1 MTFLFLTSA
10 RRSPIICLKCN
21 FSGPLLLRVLSPHC
35 FTCYRRGCA
44 QSALRTLL
52 TWLVTC
58 LISLSF
64 GTSCWDCSFSL
75 QLVLLERKRR
85 VVQGSFA
92 PKDAIF
98 SAMTQSLA
106 ALMQPWRNEAKA
118 KLNSEEIFLLDHPTV
133 QDQGF
138 RAVLMPYSVKQRATL
153 QALAQDECAQ
163 KVMAAV
169 TKIEQKLQLLKA
181 HGADF
186 EAHKERYQV
195 KILSTL
201 AAQGEQFDL
210 EQDADLYQTLRI
222 LEINSLVA
230 TQGSLGITATFLQS
244 IAAYLELYPLC
255 FFLHQMGVKGSDFSP
270 EQMSDPVFDGL
281 DEARK
286 ERIALFATVICDFE
300 SFTKSS
306 LELVSLVDALLPTSA
321 DMKELA
327 TPLVGCALLGLDKS
341 MQALHSL
348 QSLQPHA
355 TMAELIA
362 QLSDFCANN
371 NPDHP
376 ALVRFNAL
384 VQSSAFARLKAK
396 AQQLKPQLDDFELM
410 DVGPKNKGP
419 LYQAK
424 KELSLTVAADEL
436 ASLNDA
442 ASGATTPAPTQA
454 PAQDSTAASAE
465 LSFAA
470 SATLSTSWGNP
481 FAAPDP
487 MTSAAAAPPQTSA
500 TTPSGTA
507 AHAPGVKSDLSLSLA
522 SSLAA
527 STMGL
532 STNAAAGAPRGLNL
546 LNAASTDSAV
556 GLGINNAASTPMS
569 TASAQSSEQSE
580 LKPESAIK
588 KRSVSCGTSALAVSS
603 AIQASSGAKESTASK
618 DSLGLTSA
626 ASAAGAVQ
634 LMTSTAP
641 GGLSL
646 SGAAAS
652 KLWSEPVQASNL
664 GADSTGV
671 ATPAHQAQKSEP
683 AAGLALTPA
692 SAQTLAQ
699 TPAEAQPHDDA
710 EAATETEQA
719 AAVAVAPHDATA
731 RDQAAEP
738 TKSNAAPADSRAKSA
753 HAAPAPAA
761 TAPTIQA
768 ASCADQSATET
779 ASVASAG
786 LELTA
791 ASTAAT
797 SSMQSS
803 DVGGGLALTPAIPEA
818 VSKTSAS
825 STPAPAAE
833 AQGAQ
838 PAEPASLLEPSP
850 AQASKGLSL
859 GHSTRTHSTLS
870 TSSDANLISDDA
882 SLGLS
887 LAHADRFGLQLMSA
901 DQVSS
906 SARSLEPTDQVS
918 LSAGLNLTPANT
930 ISAIA
935 PQGSAPAEAT
945 KVATATASAQTVVS
959 QDRAL
964 SLTSS
969 HAQSAEANSGTLSDN
984 KSAAHLTEHANSSSA
999 VSSAQQWGATSAER
1013 AAETETAPDQN
1024 HAAHLSATHSAVSSG
1039 AQTTASSDT
1048 SSNAPVS
1055 ALSTSSLAGKGTAAR
1070 DQGGLSLTNAAGDF
1084 SVRNS
1089 ADAAQANP
1097 GAGNL
1102 GLSLS
1107 PADASTGLKLTS
1119 ATDSEATADL
1129 AHKSGLSSGLEF
1141 APASAAVSAESK
1153 SQPDTDA
1160 AAPAPSPAQP
1170 GSNTDQT
1177 TSTAPDSNVGTASAA
1192 SSAAATDLEPSGARA
1207 QSASI
1212 ITASESHHAP
1222 AAASGLA
1229 LTSADSVQNHSTE
1242 SGLAVQHGGLA
1253 LTSAASSATEPSS
1266 GALSTSVTASGQT
1279 PAVAQ
1284 ATHVQTGELS
1294 LGTASSL
1301 ERSPAFNALAAS
1313 ALSQQASAWDL
1324 LKPST
1329 SDVGSA
1335 ELLSIVTAAPTV
1347 TTQESGAAAHGT
1359 GTDATSQVHAESA
1372 GAQTRADSA
1381 VSDSKTAVA
1390 SDASAKA
1397 ASHAETTHSDT
1408 AANASAPEN
1417 SALETSDNK
1426 PESSDFALASAEH
1439 TRGIRATSAHSDR
1452 SSNETVERANSIKH
1466 STGRR
1471 HATESQER
1479 VWRQSDIGERRAQEA
1494 APERWVSSTVRA
1506 RYGASSAHARFDERV
1521 KIFSRKSDNTTTE
1534 RTIGDIEQDQK
1545 QRLEA
1550 EMNSPEFQALRAS
1563 RAAQYAA
1570 AQAAAEAAAAAEN
1583 SSAPNPQD
1591 TATTSTTSGDS
1602 AQNQVQA
1609 DSAQSKAPAKKA
1621 VRPVKYVAPT
1631 LEFTSAT
1638 TAAAEQAPDLTR
1650 AGAAVLSS
1658 EQGLADQPAQ
1668 SAVSSELSLGSPSSL
1683 DLTFSTAAQST
1694 NAWTNFIAPSTGGLT
1709 IIGSD
1714 NPTAPS
1720 PTTAT
1725 SASSAP
1731 ISAADLWHST
1741 VNAVKSAQQA
1751 AQARKN
1757 AQPVRT
1763 SQLGMANSQRS
1774 TKDESTASTSVAPA
1788 RSSQRSKSKRA
1799 SVPAQIESSST
1810 VSQTN
1815 ASVLASADEAT
1826 LVLSGVSADSLAA
1839 AQTKAESATS
1849 ADAGAQHT
1857 ASIETPTHTPAATT
1871 QAKASEEK
1879 AAAVATQD
1887 SAAVSIA
1894 TVSATG
1900 SASERTDS
1908 ETVSAHSTSDTDSAD
1923 SSSKRAS
1930 AEAEGAPSTD
1940 DALSGG
1946 TVITTGSA
1954 ESIAQLS
1961 PELQEAFAAAS
1972 AAWDLS
1978 GESTESTK
1986 HRNKSKSAQTDDSSR
2001 SDELDTSGAPELNAA
2016 SPASDTPDTTCD
2028 SSTAERESDAEED
2041 QVPWLTSDTDSKVS
2055 TQSNGTSIPE
2065 VQSSAAESKAKP
2077 KRGRKSKAKAASSTE
2092 AASENTEANS
2102 ARTTES
2108 ADAEGKAKRR
2118 RSPTKAKKQVA
2129 VAEDLSDIEQK
2140 LTSGAS
2146 SNLNSQERAQINAAA
2161 AAALF
2166 GGSDAAS
2173 AESVAPSDAAS
2184 SADSE
2189 REMAERVKLGRE
2201 RRRKAAQGR
2210 MVLQEL
2216 RTVLRTHKR
2225 SDQEIP
2231 TDEQFDQLSE
2241 AEQAKVMVQAK
2252 VLLNSLLKE
2261 LGYRAPPQAKLLAE
2275 LAQLDPE
2282 SNASEEL
2289 SGTPHDE
2296 PSSDDARG
2304 TEVAL
2309 QRENQ
2314 GFTQVAAAYDALAQ
2328 TDYQPLKLDHAKLE
2342 QIAPDFYDH
2351 MGDEGVAT
2359 EELSPEMRA
2368 ILNKQQDQHALSKL
2382 RRFAREVNS
2391 ELSKQNARA
2400 NKKQAGLTESEVA
2413 AQGVSSKR
2421 ELTPEEIVRA
2431 RAQEVRRYIKTGYT
2445 EHDHLSAHELKAT
2458 EVKASALTPDAQ
2470 RQALQG
2476 ASAPP
2481 KTTHTES
2488 QQDSADLLRSAQAAH
2503 SPEEVELPWEEEAK
2517 AADGTPSRSMRQA
2530 TSVPELSLEQV
2541 LLSRPEL
2548 IELEYHLLYGNYFR
2562 LSQEQ
2567 YLELL
2572 DEPSAQL
2579 KTQGQLSSA
2588 AVSDLVHAD
2597 RHQSLLIA
2605 ELRPFRELNVMRR
2618 VLLELSDQQGDEQR
2632 LLRLQR
2638 GKFNYYLRLL
2648 GRNFFLTA
2656 NARRVKGDLDPDLE
2670 RLTNLSAQRNDDEVK
2685 FVLATILLT
2694 GAGLYLKSEA
2704 SPLADTYRSLNFAP
2718 PC

>member
-1 MTFLFLTSA
+1 
-10 RRSPIICLKCN
+10 
-21 FSGPLLLRVLSPHC
+21 
-35 FTCYRRGCA
+35 
-44 QSALRTLL
+44 
-52 TWLVTC
+52 
-58 LISLSF
+58 
-64 GTSCWDCSFSL
+64 
-75 QLVLLERKRR
+75 
-85 VVQGSFA
+85 
-92 PKDAIF
+92 
-98 SAMTQSLA
+98 MTQSLA

-181 HGADF
+181 HGSDF

-195 KILSTL
+195 KILSAL
-201 AAQGEQFDL
+201 AAQGEHFDL

-222 LEINSLVA
+222 LEINSMVA
-230 TQGSLGITATFLQS
+230 TQGSLGVTATFLQS

-255 FFLHQMGVKGSDFSP
+255 YFLHQMGVKGSDFSP

-281 DEARK
+281 DEAHK
-286 ERIALFATVICDFE
+286 ERIALFATVICDFDG
-300 SFTKSS
+300 FTQSS
-306 LELVSLVDALLPTSA
+306 LELVELVDALLPSSA

-327 TPLVGCALLGLDKS
+327 TPLIGCALLGLDKS
-341 MQALHSL
+341 LQALHSL
-348 QSLQPHA
+348 KTLQPEA
-355 TMAELIA
+355 SLPELIST
-362 QLSDFCANN
+362 LSEFCANDN
-371 NPDHP
+371 QDGP

-396 AQQLKPQLDDFELM
+396 AQQLKPQLDDFELI

-424 KELSLTVAADEL
+424 KELTLTVAADEL
-436 ASLNDA
+436 TALDQ
-442 ASGATTPAPTQA
+442 GATTPNQA
-454 PAQDSTAASAE
+454 PAHNSAAASSE

-470 SATLSTSWGNP
+470 SGTLSTSWGNP
-481 FAAPDP
+481 FAAPAP
-487 MTSAAAAPPQTSA
+487 SAGAN
-500 TTPSGTA
+500 SGL
-507 AHAPGVKSDLSLSLA
+507 GLSIS
-522 SSLAA
+522 SSLDAG
-527 STMGL
+527 TMGL
-532 STNAAAGAPRGLNL
+532 STNAGASAPRGLNL

-556 GLGINNAASTPMS
+556 GLGISNAAGAQVRTAPAASSAPSGLKPEAAAQLSAGSGAAST
-569 TASAQSSEQSE
+569 
-580 LKPESAIK
+580 L
-588 KRSVSCGTSALAVSS
+588 VVSS
-603 AIQASSGAKESTASK
+603 AAQANSAAKKSNARM
-618 DSLGLTSA
+618 DSLELTSA
-626 ASAAGAVQ
+626 VITSEVSGLMSSAAAD
-634 LMTSTAP
+634 
-641 GGLSL
+641 GLSL
-646 SGAAAS
+646 SGAN
-652 KLWSEPVQASNL
+652 KDQLWSAPSRSSV
-664 GADSTGV
+664 GAT
-671 ATPAHQAQKSEP
+671 APAPEAPKP
-683 AAGLALTPA
+683 GLAAGLALTPA
-692 SAQTLAQ
+692 NAPALAQ
-699 TPAEAQPHDDA
+699 TTAAVQAHGDA
-710 EAATETEQA
+710 VAATETEQA
-719 AAVAVAPHDATA
+719 APDAAAPLDAAVH
-731 RDQAAEP
+731 DQAAAP
-738 TKSNAAPADSRAKSA
+738 TKPNAAPADTSA
-753 HAAPAPAA
+753 ESAESAPVDATQASAAQEPA
-761 TAPTIQA
+761 TT
-768 ASCADQSATET
+768 SVRS
-779 ASVASAG
+779 ASVAAAASGANTG

-791 ASTAAT
+791 ASQAAT
-797 SSMQSS
+797 ISMLSSSFGS
-803 DVGGGLALTPAIPEA
+803 GLALTPASTAPEA
-818 VSKTSAS
+818 AAS
-825 STPAPAAE
+825 TKAASEPEGAPAAG
-833 AQGAQ
+833 AQGVKS
-838 PAEPASLLEPSP
+838 AEQSAGSLLEPSSTQG
-850 AQASKGLSL
+850 AHGLNLQSAT
-859 GHSTRTHSTLS
+859 GAPGSLS
-870 TSSDANLISDDA
+870 TSTDANLISADA

-887 LAHADRFGLQLMSA
+887 LAHADRFGLQLTSA
-901 DQVSS
+901 AAAQKA
-906 SARSLEPTDQVS
+906 ARSLEPTDQAS
-918 LSAGLNLTPANT
+918 LSAGLTLTPADA

-935 PQGSAPAEAT
+935 PHGLASASAAKATTPAAPAQ
-945 KVATATASAQTVVS
+945 TATASERSFAVTSARAQSGAADLDAHSAKKSV
-959 QDRAL
+959 A
-964 SLTSS
+964 SLT
-969 HAQSAEANSGTLSDN
+969 ERAND
-984 KSAAHLTEHANSSSA
+984 ASA
-999 VSSAQQWGATSAER
+999 VSVAPHEAEVSLEHAAGTQADPAQDQASHASAE
-1013 AAETETAPDQN
+1013 Q
-1024 HAAHLSATHSAVSSG
+1024 SAVSGG
-1039 AQTTASSDT
+1039 ASATASSDAG
-1048 SSNAPVS
+1048 SNALVG
-1055 ALSTSSLAGKGTAAR
+1055 ALAAASSGDKHSAAR
-1070 DQGGLSLTNAAGDF
+1070 DKGGLSLTNAAGDL

-1089 ADAAQANP
+1089 ADATQATSS
-1097 GAGNL
+1097 AASL

-1107 PADASTGLKLTS
+1107 PADASTGLKL
-1119 ATDSEATADL
+1119 AAAADNK
-1129 AHKSGLSSGLEF
+1129 APADFAPAAGWSSGLEL
-1141 APASAAVSAESK
+1141 APASTTASAESK
-1153 SQPDTDA
+1153 SHSEA
-1160 AAPAPSPAQP
+1160 HARAISAPAPSPAHAD
-1170 GSNTDQT
+1170 SNTDQT
-1177 TSTAPDSNVGTASAA
+1177 TSTAPGSNISPASAA
-1192 SSAAATDLEPSGARA
+1192 SSAAAMGLEPRGARA
-1207 QSASI
+1207 QSASS
-1212 ITASESHHAP
+1212 ITAPKSGTATTSGA
-1222 AAASGLA
+1222 GLA
-1229 LTSADSVQNHSTE
+1229 LTSTDSAQNYATE
-1242 SGLAVQHGGLA
+1242 TALTVQHGGLELTSA
-1253 LTSAASSATEPSS
+1253 TSAASSTAEPN
-1266 GALSTSVTASGQT
+1266 TAAPSAPIAASHQA
-1279 PAVAQ
+1279 PAAPQASAQ
-1284 ATHVQTGELS
+1284 ATPVQTGELS
-1294 LGTASSL
+1294 LGATSSL
-1301 ERSPAFNALAAS
+1301 ARSPAFNALAAS
-1313 ALSQQASAWDL
+1313 TLSQQASAWDL
-1324 LKPST
+1324 LKSST
-1329 SDVGSA
+1329 SDASSA
-1335 ELLSIVTAAPTV
+1335 ELLGIVTAAPTV
-1347 TTQESGAAAHGT
+1347 TTPDSGAGAAHGT
-1359 GTDATSQVHAESA
+1359 GTDATSQVRAESA
-1372 GAQTRADSA
+1372 ESQTSTDSA
-1381 VSDSKTAVA
+1381 ASDSKTAVA
-1390 SDASAKA
+1390 SDASATA
-1397 ASHAETTHSDT
+1397 ASRAETAASDAAV
-1408 AANASAPEN
+1408 AANAPEN

-1452 SSNETVERANSIKH
+1452 SSNETVERANSAKFSAGRKH
-1466 STGRR
+1466 

-1583 SSAPNPQD
+1583 STEPNPPG
-1591 TATTSTTSGDS
+1591 AAATSTTSGGS
-1602 AQNQVQA
+1602 TQA
-1609 DSAQSKAPAKKA
+1609 ASTSVKAPAKKA
-1621 VRPVKYVAPT
+1621 VCPVKYVAPT
-1631 LEFTSAT
+1631 LEVTSAT
-1638 TAAAEQAPDLTR
+1638 TAAAEQAPDLTG
-1650 AGAAVLSS
+1650 AGAAAASS
-1658 EQGLADQPAQ
+1658 DLAPSNKSTA
-1668 SAVSSELSLGSPSSL
+1668 SSELSLGAASSF
-1683 DLTFSTAAQST
+1683 DLAFSAAASST
-1694 NAWTNFIAPSTGGLT
+1694 NSWSNFIAPSTDGLT

-1714 NPTAPS
+1714 NKTAPS
-1720 PTTAT
+1720 PAPAT
-1725 SASSAP
+1725 GASSAP

-1757 AQPVRT
+1757 AQTAQTPKPDPAS
-1763 SQLGMANSQRS
+1763 SQQR
-1774 TKDESTASTSVAPA
+1774 TKDEDTSSTQVTPADKPA
-1788 RSSQRSKSKRA
+1788 RSAQRSKAKRA
-1799 SVPAQIESSST
+1799 RGSAQTKSST
-1810 VSQTN
+1810 APAHT
-1815 ASVLASADEAT
+1815 SVLTPTDEAPLALSGASADSVA
-1826 LVLSGVSADSLAA
+1826 V
-1839 AQTKAESATS
+1839 AQTKVDSATS
-1849 ADAGAQHT
+1849 ADAGVQHAALT
-1857 ASIETPTHTPAATT
+1857 EAPTHTPAATT
-1871 QAKASEEK
+1871 QANASEEK
-1879 AAAVATQD
+1879 AAAVASQD
-1887 SAAVSIA
+1887 STAANVA
-1894 TVSATG
+1894 TVSTTAST
-1900 SASERTDS
+1900 SERTDS
-1908 ETVSAHSTSDTDSAD
+1908 ETGHACSTPDTSANAVDA
-1923 SSSKRAS
+1923 SSKRAN
-1930 AEAEGAPSTD
+1930 AAVEGAPSTD

-1986 HRNKSKSAQTDDSSR
+1986 RRNKSKSAQTDDSSR
-2001 SDELDTSGAPELNAA
+2001 SDELDT
-2016 SPASDTPDTTCD
+2016 SDTPDTTCD

-2108 ADAEGKAKRR
+2108 ADAEGKDKRR

-2458 EVKASALTPDAQ
+2458 EVKASALTPDDQ

-2481 KTTHTES
+2481 KTTRHES
-2488 QQDSADLLRSAQAAH
+2488 QQDSADLLNSAQTALT
-2503 SPEEVELPWEEEAK
+2503 PDEVELPWDEGAK
-2517 AADGTPSRSMRQA
+2517 AAESAQAADGTAPRSMRQA
-2530 TSVPELSLEQV
+2530 TPTPELSLEQV

-2579 KTQGQLSSA
+2579 KAQSQLSPA
-2588 AVSDLVHAD
+2588 AACDLVHSD
-2597 RHQSLLIA
+2597 RHQSRLIA